1 MAFKNYHYCMS
12 HSMTLKSSPKSLQVK
27 PSLESL
33 TSFIANLN
41 LGVSSS
47 GTSPAARSREPVQC
61 TCPGAPCR
69 CFSVQGRVVADLER
83 DLSMAAEVG
92 QALLNDR
99 LELQD
104 QIEALNH
111 QLESV
116 NTENHELLGD
126 NDELINQLS
135 SLHDE
140 LVNADTCIADLS
152 NDLNVAKGRISK
164 LNTQN
169 LRTLALEQQLQA
181 LEFVRE
187 SLMQELQLVNRD
199 RREAEVRWRKSERL
213 FEKLS
218 SQYEQLEQ
226 ETYSENTI
234 SKEMEQISQSTKT
247 TIQDYVKSLLHE
259 NAKLEASVNELEEQ
273 LASYRHMIK
282 SHKSDV
288 MISEDQGQTDQNL
301 NPLLSPA
308 LSPSVDYPISPPSS
322 GRQSHHQRLVV
333 KKRPSRLILHKQ
345 PEWDNMDSPESPL
358 SRLSKSDQ
366 NQLGRELYSPPPGSP
381 RESKVKVQPPLM
393 QVEHNSPLI
402 MPRLRRA
409 ASHES
414 VLSMHPPEPPVVNLL
429 NSHRPRIIS
438 SAVAGVSVTTA
449 SNVSV
454 FAVPS
459 TNTAAAQNLLSVMGA
474 NGAAPDL
481 KGKRSAADSLRSAGE
496 TEDVRPNTQKSW
508 AASFLTRFRGSATV
522 AENTAEDT
530 SKGDDNEVNVVSGIG
545 FVV

>member
-1 MAFKNYHYCMS
+1 
-12 HSMTLKSSPKSLQVK
+12 MTVKSSSNSLQAK

-41 LGVSSS
+41 LGVTLSA
-47 GTSPAARSREPVQC
+47 SPAKSRETVKC
-61 TCPGAPCR
+61 TCPEAPCR
-69 CFSVQGRVVADLER
+69 CFFVQGQVVAGLER

-104 QIEALNH
+104 QIETLNH

-116 NTENHELLGD
+116 NSENHDLLGD

-152 NDLNVAKGRISK
+152 SDLNAAKSRISK

-187 SLMQELQLVNRD
+187 SLMQELQLVSRD

-218 SQYEQLEQ
+218 VQYEQLEQ
-226 ETYSENTI
+226 ETYSESSL
-234 SKEMEQISQSTKT
+234 SKEMEQISQSAKS

-282 SHKSDV
+282 SNKPDV
-288 MISEDQGQTDQNL
+288 LISEDQEVEKHNSATL
-301 NPLLSPA
+301 VSPV
-308 LSPSVDYPISPPSS
+308 LSPSVDYLISPPSS
-322 GRQSHHQRLVV
+322 GRQPHHQRLVV

-345 PEWDNMDSPESPL
+345 PEWDSMDSPESPL
-358 SRLSKSDQ
+358 SRISKSDQ
-366 NQLGRELYSPPPGSP
+366 NYLGKELYSPPPGSP
-381 RESKVKVQPPLM
+381 RESKAKMQSPLM
-393 QVEHNSPLI
+393 PVEHNSPLI

-414 VLSMHPPEPPVVNLL
+414 VLSMHPPEPVVNLS
-429 NSHRPRIIS
+429 NSHRPRILS

-449 SNVSV
+449 SNVAAFAAPSV
-454 FAVPS
+454 K
-459 TNTAAAQNLLSVMGA
+459 TAAAQNLLSVMGA
-474 NGAAPDL
+474 KGTPDL

-496 TEDVRPNTQKSW
+496 AEDSRSNNQVSW
-508 AASFLTRFRGSATV
+508 AASLLTRFRGSATV
-522 AENTAEDT
+522 AETITEDV
-530 SKGDDNEVNVVSGIG
+530 SKDDDNDVKVNVVSGIS
-545 FVV
+545 FAV